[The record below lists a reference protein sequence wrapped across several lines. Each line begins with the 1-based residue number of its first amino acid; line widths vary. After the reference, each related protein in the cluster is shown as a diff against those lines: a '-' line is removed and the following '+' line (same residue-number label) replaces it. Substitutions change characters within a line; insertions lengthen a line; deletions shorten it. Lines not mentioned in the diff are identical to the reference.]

1 MRLGLFAGAA
11 ASALMSMS
19 AHAQTIEEDEDAR
32 LDADDDI
39 VVVGVRAALEES
51 ALAKRNADNFIEA
64 ITADDIGTLPDT
76 SIAEALERVAGVVA
90 STDRGRAAAVVVRG
104 LSPDLTLTTFNGR
117 ELASEGANRAI
128 QLGLFPS
135 EIISRARVIKSP
147 TADLVENGLAG
158 TVDLGTRSGL
168 DADER
173 IIAGNLRGIISDMPD
188 FDGRSNTGW
197 RGSVTYLDQFAN
209 DTIGIAASFAYQDDI
224 NFVQDA
230 GLAAEAQPLSFFQF
244 DQARPNNVRGFGDIN
259 GNGIVDVLP
268 RVGLFNNEGTDTERY
283 GGVLDIHWQ
292 PTDNTSLRFDGL
304 YTDRTDDTLQ
314 QRARIITLFGAGAG
328 PNGGNGGFFDLSE
341 GAFVTDPTLSGNPR
355 TLAGDRVETELVRQF
370 TIANNG
376 RIRADG
382 IARDFNSTILSL
394 GGTAEHTVGRWNLTG
409 EVAYS
414 EADRENQIVEVTA
427 TRDGVGYTYSDL
439 GDVPQFTNFNIGSTG
454 EPLDLN
460 APELGTVNDA
470 GAVPFGSGFAPDLY
484 AEADNRVSDELI
496 SGRFDVAYDLDKVTF
511 SSLQVGARYFDR
523 KKLLRRD
530 RDTIFQLPPPARPN
544 AGRGE
549 RLGPLFNNVFSVNQ
563 DAAASLAAL
572 EGAIRPFP
580 SSSFLDGDAGVDGFF
595 LVDPI
600 AVQNARLAE
609 FAATRS
615 GEAQD
620 PNNPLLNGFLNFGRD
635 AGDFTRDTFDV
646 EEEAIAGYVKVDFD
660 NAIGSVPV
668 RGNAGIRV
676 VSTETN
682 STLVRPEFTIGLD
695 ESGSVESVQAQP
707 LIELPDGTTDIR
719 FEEISNKYT
728 NVLPSFNIVGQL
740 TPALQLRGAVAKTI
754 TRPLYSDL
762 GRTLQILG
770 SEPGDEDIV
779 QIVGRS
785 GNPELDPFS
794 AWQFDIGFNYF
805 RSRDFNLTASAFYKD
820 VDGFIVNEPGTIL
833 LSDANGVQAPV
844 VVNQPVN
851 REDSTYIAGV
861 ELAYFQNFR
870 FLPSFLSNTG
880 VAANYT
886 YLDTDAEDQFLLSV
900 TDGNAQTPNG
910 VGCDVPNPNASGR
923 ICNIV
928 IQKPDGFAAHAANAQ
943 FFYDDRTLDLRVAL
957 RYKSE
962 QPEQFQDFARLR
974 QDDLIVDLSGGYNIN
989 ENFRL
994 LANVTNVTNN
1004 KVRRDWVDY
1013 YGTDDPGATQAY
1025 REFGRRYTFGA
1036 RVRF

>member
-1 MRLGLFAGAA
+1 MTKKLLLATVFGGCLLPAA
-11 ASALMSMS
+11 AQ
-19 AHAQTIEEDEDAR
+19 AQQAPLDDDD
-32 LDADDDI
+32 LDADEI
-39 VVVGVRAALEES
+39 VVVGTRAALEES

-64 ITADDIGTLPDT
+64 ITSDDIGTLPDT
-76 SIAEALERVAGVVA
+76 SIAEALERVVGVVA

-117 ELASEGANRAI
+117 ELASESANRSI
-128 QLGLFPS
+128 QLGLFPA
-135 EIISRARVIKSP
+135 EIISRAQVIKSP
-147 TADLVENGLAG
+147 SADLVENGLAG
-158 TVDLGTRSGL
+158 TVNLGTRSGL
-168 DADER
+168 DLDER
-173 IIAGNLRGIISDMPD
+173 VITGNLRAIISDMPD
-188 FDGRSNTGW
+188 FDDKSNTGW

-209 DTIGIAASFAYQDDI
+209 DTIGVAASFAYQDDV

-244 DQARPNNVRGFGDIN
+244 DQTRPNNRRGFGDID

-268 RVGLFNNEGTDTERY
+268 RVGLLNNEGTDTERF
-283 GGVLDIHWQ
+283 GGVLDIEWA
-292 PTDNTSLRFDGL
+292 PTDDTSVRFDGL
-304 YTDRTDDTLQ
+304 YTERTDDTLQ
-314 QRARIITLFGAGAG
+314 QRARIITLFSAGAG
-328 PNGGNGGFFDLSE
+328 PNGGNGGFFDLSD
-341 GAFVTDPTLSGNPR
+341 GAFVTDPSLSGNPR
-355 TLAGDRVETELVRQF
+355 TLAGDTVQTELVRQF
-370 TIANNG
+370 TVANNG

-394 GGTAEHTVGRWNLTG
+394 GGTAEHNIDRWTLSG

-414 EADRENQIVEVTA
+414 EAERENQIVEVTA
-427 TRDGVGYTYSDL
+427 TRNAVGYTYSDL
-439 GDVPQFTNFNIGSTG
+439 GNVPQFTNIVNGPTG
-454 EPLDLN
+454 DPLDLDDPTLASIN
-460 APELGTVNDA
+460 NNGVVNLN
-470 GAVPFGSGFAPDLY
+470 SGFGPELY
-484 AEADNRVSDELI
+484 AEANNQVSDELF
-496 SGRFDVAYDLDKVTF
+496 STRFDVAYDLDKVTF
-511 SSLQVGARYFDR
+511 KSIQAGARYFDR

-530 RDTIFQLPPPARPN
+530 RDTLFQLPPGARPN
-544 AGRGE
+544 QGRGQ

-563 DAAASLAAL
+563 DAEASLAAL
-572 EGAIRPFP
+572 QGAIRPFP
-580 SSSFLDGDAGVDGFF
+580 SSSFLGGDVGINSFF

-609 FAATRS
+609 FAATNA
-615 GEAQD
+615 GVAQD
-620 PNNPLLNGFLNFGRD
+620 PNDPVLNGFLNFGRD

-646 EEEAIAGYVKVDFD
+646 DEEAIAGYVKVDFD

-676 VSTETN
+676 VSSKTT
-682 STLVRPEFTIGLD
+682 STLVRPQFTVSLD
-695 ESGSVESVQAQP
+695 ESGSVEGVQALP
-707 LIELPDGTTDIR
+707 LIELPDGTTDIQ

-740 TPALQLRGAVAKTI
+740 SPSLQLRGAIAKTI

-770 SEPGDEDIV
+770 SEPDDEDAV

-794 AWQFDIGFNYF
+794 AWQYDLGFGYY
-805 RSRDFNLTASAFYKD
+805 RSRDFNLTGTVFYKD
-820 VDGFIVNEPGTIL
+820 VDGFIVNQPGTIL

-851 REDSTYIAGV
+851 REDSTFIAGV

-870 FLPSFLSNTG
+870 FLPGFLSNTG
-880 VAANYT
+880 LAANYT
-886 YLDTDAEDQFLLSV
+886 YLDTNAEDQFLLSV
-900 TDGNAQTPNG
+900 TDGNGLTPNG

-923 ICNIV
+923 ICNTV
-928 IQKPDGFAAHAANAQ
+928 IQKPDSFAAHAANAQ
-943 FFYDDRTLDLRVAL
+943 FFYDDRTLDVRLAL

-962 QPEQFQDFARLR
+962 TPEQFQDFARLR

-989 ENFRL
+989 QNLRL
-994 LANVTNVTNN
+994 LANVTNLTNS
-1004 KVRRDWVDY
+1004 KVRRNWVDY
-1013 YGTDDPGATQAY
+1013 YGTDEPGALQAY
-1025 REFGRRYTFGA
+1025 REFGRRYTVGA